1 MCNESVSLPEFE
13 IVDKSLFGS
22 STGTKDVETQSSM
35 EAIQSGILSSQA
47 AWRIG
52 LWLLRTG
59 FQHLKCTSTHVDLIH
74 VCFQLIL
81 QISNF

>member
-1 MCNESVSLPEFE
+1 MCNESVSLSEFE
-13 IVDKSLFGS
+13 IVDKLVFGF
-22 STGTKDVETQSSM
+22 STRTKDVETRSSTA
-35 EAIQSGILSSQA
+35 AIQSGFLSSQA

-59 FQHLKCTSTHVDLIH
+59 FQHLEYTSTCVDLMH

-81 QISNF
+81 